1 MEKFNY
7 DVRVYLKDDDKVYL
21 SCDQISYNQIEN
33 VYVFVDGKDAY
44 NIYFERYH
52 IARENVASM
61 VVIKKT
67 NLNKERRNR
76 DEIERFD

>member
-44 NIYFERYH
+44 NIYFEGYY

-61 VVIKKT
+61 VVMKKS
-67 NLNKERRNR
+67 E
-76 DEIERFD
+76 

>member
-21 SCDQISYNQIEN
+21 SCDHVSYNQIEN
-33 VYVFVDGKDAY
+33 VYVFVDGKDSY
-44 NIYFERYH
+44 DIYFERYH

-61 VVIKKT
+61 VVIKKQ
-67 NLNKERRNR
+67 
-76 DEIERFD
+76 I

>member
-44 NIYFERYH
+44 NIYFEGYH

-61 VVIKKT
+61 VVIK
-67 NLNKERRNR
+67 NKSE
-76 DEIERFD
+76 

>member
-1 MEKFNY
+1 MGNFKYE
-7 DVRVYLKDDDKVYL
+7 VRVYLKDDDKVYL

-61 VVIKKT
+61 VVIKT